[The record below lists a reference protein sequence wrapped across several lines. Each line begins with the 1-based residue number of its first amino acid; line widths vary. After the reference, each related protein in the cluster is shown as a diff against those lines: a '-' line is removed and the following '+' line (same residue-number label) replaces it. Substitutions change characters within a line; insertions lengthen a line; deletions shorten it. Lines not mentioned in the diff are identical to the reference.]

1 MSRLLQIRLA
11 LAVIGIVVWGY
22 GLLRE
27 EPRVRLVGIV
37 VLALSL
43 VLRFTPK
50 RFREGG
56 AGREEGGEGTS

>member
-11 LAVIGIVVWGY
+11 LAIIGVVVWGY
-22 GLLRE
+22 GLLRDE
-27 EPRVRLVGIV
+27 ATVRLVGIV

-50 RFREGG
+50 RFHGNDG
-56 AGREEGGEGTS
+56 SGHSEER

>member
-11 LAVIGIVVWGY
+11 LAIIGVVVWGY
-22 GLLRE
+22 GLLRDE
-27 EPRVRLVGIV
+27 ATVRLVGIV

-50 RFREGG
+50 RFQ
-56 AGREEGGEGTS
+56 GRQDRAV